1 MTKVFEK
8 QTNFQE
14 NYTYNI
20 KLEFFGHH
28 GAPNK
33 AKVMWVFLAIYT
45 VWDVW
50 GKDTNVSSEP
60 LGYLSDGK
68 RRGQTIGFDPNLR
81 YQAVLLVVEIIII
94 LICFRTLRI
103 QVRPK
108 KGNKPR
114 ILFW

>member
-1 MTKVFEK
+1 MFEK
-8 QTNFQE
+8 QTNCQE

-20 KLEFFGHH
+20 KLEFVGHH

-33 AKVMWVFLAIYT
+33 AKVMWVFLTIYT
-45 VWDVW
+45 VWDVC
-50 GKDTNVSSEP
+50 GKDTNVT
-60 LGYLSDGK
+60 LGYLSNGK
-68 RRGQTIGFDPNLR
+68 RRERAIGFDPNLS

-94 LICFRTLRI
+94 LICFRALRI